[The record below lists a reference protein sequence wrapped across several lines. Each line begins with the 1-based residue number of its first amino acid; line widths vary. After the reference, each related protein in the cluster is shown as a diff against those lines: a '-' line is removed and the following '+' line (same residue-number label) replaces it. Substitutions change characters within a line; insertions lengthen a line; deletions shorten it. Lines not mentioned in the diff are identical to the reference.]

1 MAQEYV
7 ASAGGQVSN
16 PNRLT
21 GRPGLRA
28 VTNCVVDRPGV
39 LKPRRGS
46 AETVD
51 IPTAENIHRLWD
63 YQSALMAHYDDGGGV
78 FRIAYFDGVSTWTD
92 IASSAYQAPS
102 GRKMAIAEAS
112 GGLYLTS
119 AVGPLWMDTF
129 SGAVAPAGAPTALC
143 IDAGGT
149 STNDDAAGILQPQTA
164 VAYRTCLYRKDSKG
178 RVIQGAPSGRTVLRN
193 GNALAASAK
202 KPVLYC
208 PLPKANGTPSTDL
221 TTDWFLQVYR
231 SSASPDLATNP
242 PEDEALIYE
251 APLTSG
257 QISNAFASVA
267 DVTPDAL
274 RGETIY
280 TAPTRGGIGQAN
292 SPPPFAYEAVEWKG
306 CLVYLNTI
314 SRQRFELQILAVGG
328 TEGIQD
334 GDVIAF
340 SGSGTFSVAA
350 STASSWIQGLEYHVE
365 TGGTFS
371 AAQCIEAT
379 AQSLVAAINSNTS
392 NNFLWAYYVGVPSE
406 PRSIGK
412 IILETRLAADQSFNV
427 YVANNVNT
435 SLDSKNKCFD
445 PELPTDSPSSVIV
458 STCDEWTDG
467 WAISKV
473 RQPEAVPLLNTGRL
487 GGGEHIL
494 RGISLGDSLFIFT
507 KTGIWRMTGE
517 PPLGSGDTGTVRLEP
532 WRTTVWCV
540 ASETVRTL
548 AGSIYALT
556 NQGVVAVNES
566 GVRIVSWDIEPDI
579 QSVFAALAGSTHTN
593 ALLELYAFAV
603 GYESDRKYIL
613 GLPAATSDTQAKT
626 FLVYD
631 HMQDSWVQWAFS
643 DPYLE
648 RCTGFVRPSEDK
660 LYLARNSASGAKIFR
675 ERKAFAAADHSD
687 PSDTPIAISVR
698 WWPLLGSNAGR
709 KKLWREL
716 ALLFESGA
724 PSSVALTIASDY
736 ASKTATIANVL
747 STVARTWV
755 PQSVRRAARLD
766 VTATW
771 TVSGSSFE
779 ISALSALYR
788 DYEGRLTK

>member
-78 FRIAYFDGVSTWTD
+78 FRIANFDGSVWTNN
-92 IASSAYQAPS
+92 ATSAYRAPT
-102 GRKMAIAEAS
+102 GRVISIAEAS
-112 GGLYLTS
+112 DNLYLAS
-119 AVGPLWMDTF
+119 DSGVLMLDAFNAAVEI
-129 SGAVAPAGAPTALC
+129 AGAPQSIGFDRTNS
-143 IDAGGT
+143 
-149 STNDDAAGILQPQTA
+149 STPDSATGILAPQTA
-164 VAYRTCLYRKDSKG
+164 VAYRSCLYFKDAHG
-178 RVIQGAPSGRTVLRN
+178 RVIQGAPSGRMVLRN
-193 GNALAASAK
+193 ENALATSNKAPTVRA
-202 KPVLYC
+202 L
-208 PLPKANGTPSTDL
+208 LPKKNGTASTAL
-221 TTDWFLQVYR
+221 TASHFLQVYR

-242 PEDEALIYE
+242 SEDEALIYE
-251 APLTSG
+251 APLTSA
-257 QISNAFASVA
+257 QITAGYVDVV
-267 DVTPDAL
+267 DVTPENL
-274 RGETIY
+274 RGEVIY

-292 SPPPFAYEAVEWKG
+292 APPPWAREAVAWNG

-328 TEGIQD
+328 TNGIQN
-334 GDVIAF
+334 GDTLTF
-340 SGSGTFSVAA
+340 GGSSSFTITATTGAPAA
-350 STASSWIQGLEYHVE
+350 GEYKLE
-365 TGGTFS
+365 TGGSLS
-371 AAQCIEAT
+371 AAQEIEIT
-379 AQSLVAAINSNTS
+379 AMNLCAAVNQYASNT
-392 NNFLWAYYVGVPSE
+392 LLYATYLGVPSD

-412 IILETRLAADQSFNV
+412 IVFESRLAADSSFNV
-427 YVANNVNT
+427 FVGT
-435 SLDSKNKCFD
+435 GDKRTCFD
-445 PELPTDSPSSVIV
+445 PQLPETTASADIA

-473 RQPEAVPLLNTGRL
+473 RQPEAVPLLNSGRL
-487 GGGEHIL
+487 GGGEYIL
-494 RGISLGDSLFIFT
+494 RAVSLGDSLFIFT
-507 KTGIWRMTGE
+507 RTGIWRMVGD
-517 PPLGSGDTGTVRLEP
+517 PPAGAGDTGTLRVES

-548 AGSIYALT
+548 AGSVYALT
-556 NQGVVAVNES
+556 NQGVVAVNDS

-593 ALLELYAFAV
+593 TLLESYAFAV

-613 GLPAATSDTQAKT
+613 GLPAATTDTQAKT

-631 HMQDSWVQWAFS
+631 HMQDSWTQWAFGE
-643 DPYLE
+643 PYQE
-648 RCTGFVRPSEDK
+648 RRTGFVRPSEDK
-660 LYLARNSASGAKIFR
+660 LYLTRNSASGAKIFR
-675 ERKAFAAADHSD
+675 ERKAFAAADYAEPDDGAIS
-687 PSDTPIAISVR
+687 ISVR

-779 ISALSALYR
+779 LSALSALYR